1 MVVALAGWDV
11 EPVCLALAAA
21 IEEAAMYQ
29 IIRNVTPLGVV
40 VRSTV
45 TRGAP
50 CWSTGVPKRSAARN
64 FGLVANLPLPKY
76 SQFFLKLN
84 ISLKCSCCMNV
95 GSAGYYLYK
104 GHIVLSKQVCTSF
117 GIIFLFFCGT
127 ASCWWISH
135 LLLKLKD
142 MGHVQN
148 QF

>member
-21 IEEAAMYQ
+21 IQEAATYQ
-29 IIRNVTPLGVV
+29 KCHTPG
-40 VRSTV
+40 RSRAINRDKGRSV
-45 TRGAP
+45 LVDRRAK
-50 CWSTGVPKRSAARN
+50 KRSAARN

-135 LLLKLKD
+135 LLLKLKS
-142 MGHVQN
+142 MGHVQD